1 MAKKNTC
8 VPTINFLLPFFDK
21 HHQSD
26 SCLVLLKNFKFST
39 PTYLTFFKNVK
50 GCSRIKC
57 VVGFLIN
64 KILWVVGDI
73 KIKISCLVGKLKPTQ
88 LICVVLP
95 QF

>member
-21 HHQSD
+21 HCQSD
-26 SCLVLLKNFKFST
+26 SCLVLLKNLKFST

-57 VVGFLIN
+57 VGGLGVSFIFYMGGWFFD
-64 KILWVVGDI
+64 K
-73 KIKISCLVGKLKPTQ
+73 
-88 LICVVLP
+88 
-95 QF
+95 